1 MDSSRIEYLNR
12 VYGGCMHV
20 DGIECDNCRNRW
32 FTSYQPQQQPYV
44 PPAQPAPIMIP
55 YNIQTTSTI
64 PFSFTDPAVE
74 ARILA
79 LEAMVLQLQ
88 QQVIQLLAPK
98 PRRSRRSK

>member
-1 MDSSRIEYLNR
+1 
-12 VYGGCMHV
+12 
-20 DGIECDNCRNRW
+20 
-32 FTSYQPQQQPYV
+32 
-44 PPAQPAPIMIP
+44 MIP